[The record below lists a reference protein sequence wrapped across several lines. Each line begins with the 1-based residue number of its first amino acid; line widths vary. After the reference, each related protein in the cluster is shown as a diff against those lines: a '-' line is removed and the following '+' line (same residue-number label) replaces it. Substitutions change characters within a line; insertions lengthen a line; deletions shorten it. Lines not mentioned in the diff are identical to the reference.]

1 MPTDDPLSDTVEQLR
16 ALALGATDASGYFAA
31 MYARVTRQVADD
43 VRDGR
48 FRDPGGMVEFATAF
62 AGYYLRAVERPGTA
76 PRCWR
81 GAFDVAGQRGLLIV
95 QHLLL
100 GMNAHVNHDLPLVV
114 VDLADSR
121 GGIAAMEEDFRTIN
135 DVLAATQPKVLHDLG
150 RMARW
155 VGMATW
161 AGGDRVFNFSLT
173 AARDQAWRSAVR
185 LHGLEPG
192 ERPDDVAELD
202 DLVAVLAYLVTR
214 PSPPMGWLVPL
225 GRLLEQRDPAVVSRQ
240 LLGPLR

>member
-1 MPTDDPLSDTVEQLR
+1 MPSPDPLSDTVEQLR
-16 ALALGATDASGYFAA
+16 AIALGATDASGYFAA

-43 VRDGR
+43 VRGGR
-48 FRDPGGMVEFATAF
+48 FRDPAGMAEFAMAF
-62 AGYYLRAVERPGTA
+62 AGYYLRALDDPATA
-76 PRCWR
+76 PRCWT
-81 GAFDVAGQRGLLIV
+81 GAFDVADQRGLLIV

-121 GGIAAMEEDFRTIN
+121 GSLQAMEEDFRTIN
-135 DVLAATQPKVLHDLG
+135 EVLAATQPKILRDLG

-155 VGMATW
+155 VGVAAW

-185 LHGLEPG
+185 LHGLDAA

-214 PSPPMGWLVPL
+214 PSPPLGWLVPL

-240 LLGPLR
+240 LLGPLA

>member
-1 MPTDDPLSDTVEQLR
+1 
-16 ALALGATDASGYFAA
+16 
-31 MYARVTRQVADD
+31 
-43 VRDGR
+43 
-48 FRDPGGMVEFATAF
+48 
-62 AGYYLRAVERPGTA
+62 
-76 PRCWR
+76 
-81 GAFDVAGQRGLLIV
+81 
-95 QHLLL
+95 
-100 GMNAHVNHDLPLVV
+100 MNAHVNHDLPLVV
-114 VDLADSR
+114 VDLADRR